1 MAVRGQDRVGENSL
15 MTLEWA
21 RRNRDLFAAQ
31 DPQNRHLKQ
40 SREMLLAV
48 EQDQVGRCSDQDSAV
63 AGVVVIPRPTR
74 HRRRNT
80 EQPLDFDRE
89 T

>member
-1 MAVRGQDRVGENSL
+1 

-21 RRNRDLFAAQ
+21 RRNRDLSAAQ

-40 SREMLLAV
+40 SQEMLLAV
-48 EQDQVGRCSDQDSAV
+48 DRDQAGRCCDQDVAV
-63 AGVVVIPRPTR
+63 AGAVVIPHPTR

-80 EQPLDFDRE
+80 EQPLDFDQE